1 MDFLASIQKSMKVPK
16 THENKF
22 GHYMYRNCE
31 DILEA
36 FKALELPISLTV
48 SDEIVLIGDRFY
60 VRATATLH
68 HADKTVSV
76 TAYAR
81 EPLDKKGMD
90 EAQITGATSSYAR
103 KYALN
108 GLFAIDDTK
117 DADTTN
123 IGTEPLQTNG
133 NGSKTDLKAE
143 LLQDSAPAAEPL
155 KTPPVEPKRGKNRIA
170 FDTIRSLY
178 AEKPDTDAGKKRF
191 KAFCESYLSGRNCT
205 VDDLTETELEKM
217 LNEMKGGKK

>member
-1 MDFLASIQKSMKVPK
+1 MEWMSKIQHAMKVPK

-22 GHYMYRNCE
+22 GHYWYRNAE

-36 FKALELPISLTV
+36 FKALALPVSLTV

-68 HADKTVSV
+68 NADKTVSV

-123 IGTEPLQTNG
+123 IGAEPLQTNG

-143 LLQDSAPAAEPL
+143 LLQNSVPAAAPL
-155 KTPPVEPKRGKNRIA
+155 KTPPVESTHGKNHIA
-170 FDTIRSLY
+170 FDTIRRLY

-205 VDDLTETELEKM
+205 VDDLTEAELSVM
-217 LNEMKGGKK
+217 LKKMKGE